1 MLRSDVAVTTLDNK
15 IYAVGGYN
23 GATGLKSAE
32 SYDPE
37 LNIWQKVF
45 QEKSV
50 HIIFPCKLQMF
61 FAHMFFCIITYFIST
76 KTSVKRMCS

>member
-1 MLRSDVAVTTLDNK
+1 MYNLLKSKNFRLLFTTIVTTIKIPGMLRSDVAVTTLSNK

-37 LNIWQKVF
+37 LNIWQKV
-45 QEKSV
+45 S
-50 HIIFPCKLQMF
+50 ILGG
-61 FAHMFFCIITYFIST
+61 
-76 KTSVKRMCS
+76 

>member
-1 MLRSDVAVTTLDNK
+1 MLRSDVAVTTLENK

-37 LNIWQKVF
+37 LNIWQKVKF
-45 QEKSV
+45 SYRISIKNDLQA
-50 HIIFPCKLQMF
+50 FPTFNKNAQ
-61 FAHMFFCIITYFIST
+61 
-76 KTSVKRMCS
+76 